1 MDDTDISEE
10 IPQNLGLDIIMD
22 IHEHCLKMSN
32 TNPGD
37 VDQPMVGTT
46 HTLSTCWEHP
56 HLHMDFSPTFSGF
69 RRLVSFFPRSQLE

>member
-46 HTLSTCWEHP
+46 
-56 HLHMDFSPTFSGF
+56 LHMDFSPTFSGF
-69 RRLVSFFPRSQLE
+69 RSLVSFFPRSQLE